1 MNDAATPAQARPS
14 SPLDR
19 ARVVLAVSGGIA
31 AYKAADLASKLV
43 QAGSAVD
50 VVLTR
55 GAEAFIAPLTFQ
67 ALTKRAVH
75 TDVFEPWTAASSG
88 HISLAAEADLL
99 LVAPASANT
108 VARLALGLA
117 DDLLG
122 TVALSTEAPL
132 LIAPAMEHGMLH
144 HPATQGHLATL
155 VARGATQVGPDA
167 GRLASGARGDG
178 RLAPVEAIL
187 GAARL
192 VLGRGGPLAGRHV
205 VVTAGPTREPLDP
218 VRYLGNRSSGTM
230 GYALAQ
236 AALDRGARVTL
247 VTGPTALTPP
257 WGASVVRIETAAELG
272 NAVEDAVV
280 NADTLIMA
288 AAVADY
294 RPTTR
299 SDRKLKKG
307 GGNTT
312 PTLVLAQNP
321 DIVAGIQRPGLVKVG
336 FAAETE
342 DLIAQA
348 AAKLRAKG
356 LAMIVANDA
365 AATMDRPDSAATIL
379 RPGLPPEILP
389 RMPKS
394 AVASAIAD
402 RLIALPP
409 APGSDDV

>member
-1 MNDAATPAQARPS
+1 MDDAALRSPARPT
-14 SPLDR
+14 SPLDG

-43 QAGSAVD
+43 QAGSSVD
-50 VVLTR
+50 VILTR
-55 GAEAFIAPLTFQ
+55 GAEAFITPLTFQ

-75 TDVFEPWTAASSG
+75 TDVFEPWTASSSG
-88 HISLAAEADLL
+88 HISLAAEAGLL

-122 TVALSTEAPL
+122 TVALSTGAPL

-155 VARGATQVGPDA
+155 VARGATQVGPEA
-167 GRLASGARGDG
+167 GRLASGAHGDG
-178 RLAPVEAIL
+178 RLAPTDAIL

-192 VLGRGGPLAGRHV
+192 VLGRRGPLVGRHV

-236 AALDRGARVTL
+236 AALDRGAGVTL

-272 NAVEDAVV
+272 TAVDDAVV
-280 NADTLIMA
+280 DADVLVMA

-294 RPTTR
+294 RPAER

-307 GGNTT
+307 AGETW

-321 DIVAGIQRPGLVKVG
+321 DIVGGVQRPGLVKVG
-336 FAAETE
+336 FAAET
-342 DLIAQA
+342 DNLVAQA
-348 AAKLRAKG
+348 AAKLHAKG

-365 AATMDRPDSAATIL
+365 VATMDRPDSAATIL

-389 RMPKS
+389 RMPKF

-402 RLIALPP
+402 RLVALLPV
-409 APGSDDV
+409 PGSDDV